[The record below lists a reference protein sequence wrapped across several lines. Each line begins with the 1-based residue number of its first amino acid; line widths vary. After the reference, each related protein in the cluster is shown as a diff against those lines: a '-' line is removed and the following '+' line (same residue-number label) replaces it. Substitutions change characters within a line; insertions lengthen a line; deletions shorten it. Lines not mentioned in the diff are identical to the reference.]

1 MHIRGLYEGLL
12 AGVYREKGEEYDIRA
27 RLKEDQR
34 ADALALSGFTMPNDR
49 GAVVPLQTV
58 ARAQV
63 GVSPTSI
70 VRIDLKRSARLEGDL
85 IPGYALNDVVTKLKE
100 VAARLLPPGYTLDF
114 QGQAKN
120 LRDLAIG
127 AVVALGL
134 GALFIYMVMA
144 SLYESFVLPF
154 AILMTLPLALVG
166 AILALLLSGKFL
178 DIYGVIGVILL
189 MALVTK
195 NAILLVDY
203 AEQLRASGRSRYD
216 ALFEAGTRR
225 MRPIVMTTI
234 AMVAG
239 MLPVAFGYGEIN
251 KVRAGMGIATIGGL
265 ISSTLLSLVVVP
277 CVYLYLDDFREWSQ
291 KTIRRVYFRE

>member
-1 MHIRGLYEGLL
+1 M
-12 AGVYREKGEEYDIRA
+12 
-27 RLKEDQR
+27 
-34 ADALALSGFTMPNDR
+34 
-49 GAVVPLQTV
+49 PLQTV

-63 GVSPTSI
+63 GISPTSI

-85 IPGYALNDVVTKLKE
+85 IPGFALNDVVTKLKAIAE
-100 VAARLLPPGYTLDF
+100 RRLPPGYVLDF

-120 LRDLAIG
+120 LKDLMIG

-144 SLYESFVLPF
+144 SLYESFIMPF
-154 AILMTLPLALVG
+154 AILMTLPLAIVG
-166 AILALLLSGKFL
+166 AILALLISGKFL
-178 DIYGVIGVILL
+178 DIYGVIGIILL

-203 AEQLRASGRSRYD
+203 AEQLRATGKSRYD

-234 AMVAG
+234 AMIAG

-277 CVYLYLDDFREWSQ
+277 CVYLYLDDLRDWSQ
-291 KTIRRVYFRE
+291 KTIKRVYFKE